1 MTTFISMVVAFLVG
15 FSVGVQRTRK
25 KQRKEEE
32 AMAELKKQEQ
42 IRQIHQKLRG
52 NGPNEKASNDVF
64 SDRPN
69 ETNTAGI
76 STDNPYLD
84 DLYEEES
91 EI

>member
-32 AMAELKKQEQ
+32 AMAELQKQEQ

-52 NGPNEKASNDVF
+52 NGPNDLASNNVLPDW
-64 SDRPN
+64 PN
-69 ETNTAGI
+69 EINMSDI

>member
-32 AMAELKKQEQ
+32 AMAEWQKQEQ

-52 NGPNEKASNDVF
+52 NGSNHEISNDI
-64 SDRPN
+64 SSEWSN
-69 ETNTAGI
+69 EINMGGA
-76 STDNPYLD
+76 SKDNSYLGY
-84 DLYEEES
+84 LYDEEF

>member
-32 AMAELKKQEQ
+32 AMAEWQKQEQ

-52 NGPNEKASNDVF
+52 NASNEIASNGVL
-64 SDRPN
+64 SDWPN
-69 ETNTAGI
+69 ETNMTGI
-76 STDNPYLD
+76 SADNPYLD
-84 DLYEEES
+84 DLYEEEP

>member
-32 AMAELKKQEQ
+32 AMAEWQKQEQ

-52 NGPNEKASNDVF
+52 NGSNEIASNGVL
-64 SDRPN
+64 SDWPN
-69 ETNTAGI
+69 ETNMTGI
-76 STDNPYLD
+76 SADNPYLD
-84 DLYEEES
+84 DLYEEEP